1 MTLSKTASLLLAS
14 AALVAGHGYV
24 SSIDVAGTTY
34 AGYLVDIDY
43 YESDPPELIAWSTNA
58 TDDGYVSPTDYD
70 SSNIVCHKGS
80 APGALSAPIAPGG
93 SVTLTWSTW
102 PDDHHGPVI
111 TYLANCNGSCT
122 DVEKVDLQFFKI
134 DAGGLIN
141 DTAAPGTWASD
152 ELIADSYSRTLTIP
166 TDIAAGEYV
175 LRHEIIALHGA
186 EDLDGAQNYPQ
197 CINLNVTGSGTA
209 TPSGT
214 LGEDLYKDTDPGIY
228 VDIWNV
234 LSTYT
239 IPGPTLYTA
248 GSTATATA
256 AAASTTATT
265 TATTAATTAAVTTAT
280 SASSTA
286 AEAAT
291 TEAATTSVAAEAETT
306 QATSSSSSSQTTV
319 TAASSMGGG
328 SSGGGSSSG
337 GPSSGGHS
345 GNGSSGGGRSGG
357 NSSDESKASTTTSVA
372 SASTTTTSSSASTT
386 SGVLSG
392 SCTEDGYWYC
402 DGGSAFQRCVN
413 GEWDSSQSV
422 ADGTVCTAG
431 ISDSLTVSLA
441 SRKRSTG
448 HARRNEA
455 RAMRF

>member
-1 MTLSKTASLLLAS
+1 MSSTKTAALFLAS

-24 SSIDVAGTTY
+24 SSIVVDGTTY
-34 AGYLVDIDY
+34 GGYLVDTYY

-58 TDDGYVSPTDYD
+58 TDDGYVAPTAYD
-70 SSNIVCHKGS
+70 TSNIVCHKGS

-93 SVTLTWSTW
+93 SVTLTWNTW

-122 DVEKVDLQFFKI
+122 DVDKVDLAFFKI

-141 DTAAPGTWASD
+141 DTVIPGTWATD

-228 VDIWNV
+228 VDIWAT
-234 LSTYT
+234 LTTYD

-248 GSTATATA
+248 GSAATATA
-256 AAASTTATT
+256 AAAS
-265 TATTAATTAAVTTAT
+265 
-280 SASSTA
+280 S
-286 AEAAT
+286 
-291 TEAATTSVAAEAETT
+291 ATTSTDAAAAETASASASVSTTAVAEAETT
-306 QATSSSSSSQTTV
+306 QATSSVSEV
-319 TAASSMGGG
+319 
-328 SSGGGSSSG
+328 
-337 GPSSGGHS
+337 
-345 GNGSSGGGRSGG
+345 
-357 NSSDESKASTTTSVA
+357 TTSVVQA
-372 SASTTTTSSSASTT
+372 ASTGASFGNGNGKGNSGMGGINNGPSDEGKSSPSENSSPSVTIASGSASTSTTSSSASET

-392 SCTEDGYWYC
+392 SCTEEGYWYC
-402 DGGSAFQRCVN
+402 DAGTAFQRCVD
-413 GEWDSSQSV
+413 GEWDASQSV
-422 ADGTVCTAG
+422 ASGTECTAG
-431 ISDSLTVSLA
+431 ISDTLTITA
-441 SRKRSTG
+441 SSQKRSMEHVHRI
-448 HARRNEA
+448 HARA
-455 RAMRF
+455 QHV

>member
-1 MTLSKTASLLLAS
+1 MSLTKTAALFLAS

-24 SSIDVAGTTY
+24 SSIVVDGTTY
-34 AGYLVDIDY
+34 GGYLVDTYY

-58 TDDGYVSPTDYD
+58 TDDGYVAPTAYD
-70 SSNIVCHKGS
+70 TSNIVCHKGS

-93 SVTLTWSTW
+93 SVTLTWNTW

-122 DVEKVDLQFFKI
+122 DVDKVDLAFFKI

-141 DTAAPGTWASD
+141 DTVIPGTWATD

-209 TPSGT
+209 TPSGI

-228 VDIWNV
+228 VDIWAT
-234 LSTYT
+234 LTTYD

-248 GSTATATA
+248 GSAATATA
-256 AAASTTATT
+256 AATSSATT
-265 TATTAATTAAVTTAT
+265 SIEAAAAETA
-280 SASSTA
+280 SASSSVSTSA
-286 AEAAT
+286 A
-291 TEAATTSVAAEAETT
+291 VEAETT
-306 QATSSSSSSQTTV
+306 QATSSVSE
-319 TAASSMGGG
+319 A
-328 SSGGGSSSG
+328 
-337 GPSSGGHS
+337 
-345 GNGSSGGGRSGG
+345 
-357 NSSDESKASTTTSVA
+357 TTSVA
-372 SASTTTTSSSASTT
+372 QAASTGDPSGNGNGNGNSGVGGSNNGPSGEGKSSPSEKSSPSVTVASGSASTSTTSSSASET

-392 SCTEDGYWYC
+392 SCTEEGYWYC
-402 DGGSAFQRCVN
+402 DAGTAFQRCVD
-413 GEWDSSQSV
+413 GEWDASQSV
-422 ADGTVCTAG
+422 ASGTECTAG
-431 ISDSLTVSLA
+431 ISDTLTITAS
-441 SRKRSTG
+441 SRKRSMEHVRRI
-448 HARRNEA
+448 HARA
-455 RAMRF
+455 QHV

>member
-1 MTLSKTASLLLAS
+1 MSLTKTATLFLAS

-24 SSIDVAGTTY
+24 SSIVVDGTTY
-34 AGYLVDIDY
+34 GGYLVDTYY
-43 YESDPPELIAWSTNA
+43 YESDPPDLIAWSTNA
-58 TDDGYVSPTDYD
+58 TDDGYVAPTAYD
-70 SSNIVCHKGS
+70 TSNIVCHKGS

-93 SVTLTWSTW
+93 SVTLTWNTW

-122 DVEKVDLQFFKI
+122 DVDKVDLAFFKI

-141 DTAAPGTWASD
+141 DTVIPGTWATD

-214 LGEDLYKDTDPGIY
+214 LGEELYKDTDPGIY
-228 VDIWNV
+228 VDIWAT
-234 LSTYT
+234 LTTYD

-256 AAASTTATT
+256 AAASSATT
-265 TATTAATTAAVTTAT
+265 SAEAAAAETT
-280 SASSTA
+280 SASASVSTSA
-286 AEAAT
+286 
-291 TEAATTSVAAEAETT
+291 AAEAETT
-306 QATSSSSSSQTTV
+306 QATSSVSE
-319 TAASSMGGG
+319 A
-328 SSGGGSSSG
+328 
-337 GPSSGGHS
+337 
-345 GNGSSGGGRSGG
+345 
-357 NSSDESKASTTTSVA
+357 TTSVA
-372 SASTTTTSSSASTT
+372 QAASTGAPSGNGNGNGKGNSGMGGSNNGPSGEGKSSPSENPSPSVTVASDSASTSTTSSSASET

-392 SCTEDGYWYC
+392 ACTEEGYWYC
-402 DGGSAFQRCVN
+402 DAGTAFQRCVD
-413 GEWDSSQSV
+413 GEWDASQSV
-422 ADGTVCTAG
+422 ASGTECTAG
-431 ISDSLTVSLA
+431 ISETLTITA
-441 SRKRSTG
+441 SSRRRSMEHAHRI
-448 HARRNEA
+448 HARA
-455 RAMRF
+455 QHV

>member
-1 MTLSKTASLLLAS
+1 MSLSKTASLLLAS

-43 YESDPPELIAWSTNA
+43 YETDPPELIAWSTNA
-58 TDDGYVSPTDYD
+58 TDDGYVSPTDYA

-141 DTAAPGTWASD
+141 DTVAPGTWASD

-234 LSTYT
+234 LSTYV

-256 AAASTTATT
+256 AAAATT
-265 TATTAATTAAVTTAT
+265 TATTAAVTTAA
-280 SASSTA
+280 SASSAA

-291 TEAATTSVAAEAETT
+291 TEAATTSVAAEAATTSVAAQAETT
-306 QATSSSSSSQTTV
+306 QAPSSSSSSQTAV
-319 TAASSMGGG
+319 TTAPTMGG
-328 SSGGGSSSG
+328 S
-337 GPSSGGHS
+337 PSSGGHS
-345 GNGSSGGGRSGG
+345 GNGSSGGGRSGE
-357 NSSDESKASTTTSVA
+357 SSSEEAQASTTTSVA
-372 SASTTTTSSSASTT
+372 SASSTTSSSASTT

-392 SCTEDGYWYC
+392 SCTDEGYWYC
-402 DGGSAFQRCVN
+402 DAGSAFQRCVD
-413 GEWDSSQSV
+413 GEWDASQSV

-431 ISDSLTVSLA
+431 ISDTLTVALA

-455 RAMRF
+455 RGIRV